1 MPPRLAVV
9 HDNGSVTPLQL
20 AAAATGH
27 CELVLLCD
35 PSVPAVAK
43 DLPLLREIGTV
54 VEFDAGA
61 PLAEATVRRLEALG
75 PAGIT
80 TFGDRVLEAT
90 AALAEHL
97 GLTFHS
103 PATAAALA
111 DKHLQR
117 VTLAAAGVPALPRFA
132 AVSAREDA
140 AAAAAAVGAPAV
152 VKPRQGAGSRNTVL
166 ARTVA
171 ECVRTV
177 GELLASG
184 ESELVLEEYL
194 VGDPAVAG
202 PRWGDYVSVESV
214 AVGGRI
220 VQVGITGKPP
230 LLEPFR
236 ETGAFFPSNVDAAT
250 AARLTE
256 ATGQALRALG
266 VTSGIAHTEFK
277 LTADGPRLIEVNGR
291 LGGFIDDT
299 VGRATG
305 FPMLRTA
312 LDCALGRLP
321 ADLTAPAH
329 QRVAFQ
335 RFFAPPLD
343 ARAIASMTGVKE
355 TKALPGVRRV
365 EVVRRPGQ
373 SVDWREGT
381 QAFAAIVY
389 GEAPDHEALAALF
402 DAIDKTLVV
411 TYDRGSG

>member
-20 AAAATGH
+20 AAAASGH

-43 DLPLLREIGTV
+43 DLPLLAQIGTV
-54 VEFDAGA
+54 VEFDAA
-61 PLAEATVRRLEALG
+61 SPLAEATVQRLEALG

-80 TFGDRVLEAT
+80 TFSDRVLEAT
-90 AALAEHL
+90 AALAERL
-97 GLTFHS
+97 GLAFHS

-117 VTLAAAGVPALPRFA
+117 ATLAAAGVPALPRYA
-132 AVSAREDA
+132 AVSAPGDA
-140 AAAAAAVGAPAV
+140 AAAAVAVGAPAV

-171 ECVRTV
+171 DCVRTV
-177 GELLASG
+177 EELLAAG

-194 VGDPAVAG
+194 VGDPSVAG

-220 VQVGITGKPP
+220 VHAGITGKPP
-230 LLEPFR
+230 LLDPFR
-236 ETGAFFPSNVDAAT
+236 ETGAFFPSNVDAVT

-256 ATGQALRALG
+256 ATEQALRALG

-312 LDCALGRLP
+312 LDCALGRVS
-321 ADLTAPAH
+321 ADLTAPVH
-329 QRVAFQ
+329 QRIAFQ

-343 ARAIASMTGVKE
+343 ARAIVSMTGVKE

-365 EVVRRPGQ
+365 EAVRRPGEP
-373 SVDWREGT
+373 VDWREGT

-389 GEAPDHEALAALF
+389 GEAPDHGALAELF